1 MTVPRLS
8 FRHFVNFT
16 AGIRRTLCDGSRA
29 HEVPSLT
36 KNYTKRIITPFCY
49 VIIQREY
56 VQYRTFVAKDPGPL
70 QGVESREDTGVET
83 IRKQE
88 IIIKIKHMVR

>member
-1 MTVPRLS
+1 M
-8 FRHFVNFT
+8 
-16 AGIRRTLCDGSRA
+16 
-29 HEVPSLT
+29 
-36 KNYTKRIITPFCY
+36 
-49 VIIQREY
+49 
-56 VQYRTFVAKDPGPL
+56 QYRTFVAKDPGPL